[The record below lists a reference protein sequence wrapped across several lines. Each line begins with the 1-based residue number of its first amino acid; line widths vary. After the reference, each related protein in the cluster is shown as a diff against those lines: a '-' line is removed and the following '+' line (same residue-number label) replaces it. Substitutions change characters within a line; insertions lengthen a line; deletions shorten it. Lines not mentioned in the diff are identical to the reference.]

1 MKKKLTV
8 IGLVFFVVL
17 FLLIRP
23 YYLFLTQKVKIS
35 PFKTIFSFDSLK
47 IYDNQVSI
55 LILGIAGESHDG
67 PNLSDLIIVV
77 NYNLETNQLTTM
89 AVPRDIWSDTL
100 KDKINSAYAY
110 GAEKNGLPLRPLDG
124 LKLAKAE
131 ITAIFGKPIQY
142 ATVIDFEKFKNLID
156 FFGGIDVKVT
166 NTFDDYAFPIPEEK
180 IKDPSCGHTDTQIK
194 EFTNSNPT
202 EKQIWDYFPCRYEH
216 IHFDAGIVH
225 MDGATALKFVRSRH
239 AEGNEGSDFARGQRQ
254 QQVIVTLKNRILQ
267 EVKSLNLKK
276 IQALYEELDLLVV
289 RDITNQQLSILGK
302 NIVFKSNLKQKEIV
316 LDESFFTVPNYDLYE
331 GKYVLIPETGNFNQI
346 HQYIEC
352 SLKSLSNCD
361 SLKNKGENN

>member
-8 IGLVFFVVL
+8 IVLIVSVVL
-17 FLLIRP
+17 VLLIRP

-35 PFKTIFSFDSLK
+35 PFKALFSFDSLK
-47 IYDNQVSI
+47 IFDNQI
-55 LILGIAGESHDG
+55 NFLILGIAGGTHDG
-67 PNLSDLIIVV
+67 SNLSDLIIVV
-77 NYNLETNQLTTM
+77 NYNLKTNQSTTM
-89 AVPRDIWSDTL
+89 AVPRDIWSETL

-110 GAEKNGLPLRPLDG
+110 GEAKEKGGG

-131 ITAIFGKPIQY
+131 IAAIFGKPIQY
-142 ATVIDFEKFKNLID
+142 AALIDFEKFQNLID

-180 IKDPSCGHTDTQIK
+180 IKNPSCDHTDAQIK

-254 QQVIVTLKNRILQ
+254 QQVIVALKNRILQ
-267 EVKSLNLKK
+267 EVKSFNLKK

-316 LDESFFTVPNYDLYE
+316 LEEDFFTVPRYDLYD

-352 SLKSLSNCD
+352 NLKNLSNCD
-361 SLKNKGENN
+361 SLKNKSKKD